1 MTAPSD
7 SDVSRSS
14 DSAAAQRLLHITR
27 DLALELHPHLGPS
40 LTVTLESDLDRDLAF
55 DSLGRAELLLRLERA
70 FEVRLP
76 ETLIRDAATP
86 GDLLTAALAAA
97 PAGATLEQAA
107 APALAALPAA
117 AAPDSARTLLEALA
131 WHVGEHPDR
140 PHILLWSISE
150 PPTPITYGE
159 LDAAARRVAQGL
171 VDHGLL
177 PGDRVAIM
185 LPTSRAFFEAFFG
198 VLMAAGVPVPIYP
211 PFRRAQME
219 DHLRRQAGVLR
230 NAGAR
235 VLITNDEIL
244 RAGKLLY
251 NLAESLRTVE
261 TVESLRAREPF
272 TGAQPSDPQTVALI
286 QYTSGSTGDPKG
298 VTLTHA
304 NLLANIRAMGQAID
318 ASSSDVFVSWLPLY
332 HDMGLIGAWLGCLYY
347 GAPTVIMP
355 PLAFLADPIRWLR
368 TISENRATL
377 SAAPNFAYE
386 LCLRSARD
394 EDMEGLDLSS
404 LRMTMNGAEPVSPST
419 IRRFIERFRAYGFR
433 PETMA
438 PVFGLAENS
447 VGLAFPPV
455 GRPPVVDRIDREALT
470 SHGVAVP
477 ARPNGKS
484 WIEFVACGRPIPGH
498 EARVVDELGREL
510 PERCEGRLQFK
521 GPSSTRG
528 YFDNEEKNK
537 ALFSGDWL
545 ETGDRAYI
553 AAGDIYLTGRIKDII
568 IRAGRNIYPQEL
580 EELVGGVKGVRKGC
594 VAAFA
599 SADPRSGT
607 ERLVVVAETR
617 QRGDEAREAL
627 RRNIAEACSE
637 ALDQA
642 PDEIVLAPPGA
653 VPKTSSGKLR
663 RSATRQLYETGALGA
678 RGRSLWLQVARLW
691 LSGALRRVWRG
702 AWTGAEF
709 AFAVWWWAVLCA
721 LAALAWA
728 LTLIL
733 PEREQRHK
741 AVHYAARAFLL
752 LTGARLKVENETG
765 AEPPASRVAFVA
777 NHSSYLDGVA
787 LCAAIPGPLSFV
799 AKAELAEQLVAGP
812 FLRRLGTLFAR
823 RFDPKAGVEDAEAQ
837 VRAACSGE
845 RVVSMPEGTLTR
857 MPGLLPFH
865 LGPFVMAA
873 TAGIPVIPVTITG
886 TRSVLRGEQWF
897 PRLGRVSVHI
907 GAPIVP
913 EGTGFEAA
921 VRLRDAAR
929 AAILARCGEPDLAC
943 ETPMTQL
950 REAMEKQKR

>member
-1 MTAPSD
+1 
-7 SDVSRSS
+7 
-14 DSAAAQRLLHITR
+14 
-27 DLALELHPHLGPS
+27 
-40 LTVTLESDLDRDLAF
+40 
-55 DSLGRAELLLRLERA
+55 
-70 FEVRLP
+70 
-76 ETLIRDAATP
+76 
-86 GDLLTAALAAA
+86 
-97 PAGATLEQAA
+97 
-107 APALAALPAA
+107 
-117 AAPDSARTLLEALA
+117 
-131 WHVGEHPDR
+131 
-140 PHILLWSISE
+140 
-150 PPTPITYGE
+150 
-159 LDAAARRVAQGL
+159 
-171 VDHGLL
+171 
-177 PGDRVAIM
+177 
-185 LPTSRAFFEAFFG
+185 
-198 VLMAAGVPVPIYP
+198 
-211 PFRRAQME
+211 
-219 DHLRRQAGVLR
+219 
-230 NAGAR
+230 
-235 VLITNDEIL
+235 
-244 RAGKLLY
+244 
-251 NLAESLRTVE
+251 
-261 TVESLRAREPF
+261 
-272 TGAQPSDPQTVALI
+272 
-286 QYTSGSTGDPKG
+286 
-298 VTLTHA
+298 
-304 NLLANIRAMGQAID
+304 
-318 ASSSDVFVSWLPLY
+318 
-332 HDMGLIGAWLGCLYY
+332 
-347 GAPTVIMP
+347 
-355 PLAFLADPIRWLR
+355 
-368 TISENRATL
+368 
-377 SAAPNFAYE
+377 
-386 LCLRSARD
+386 
-394 EDMEGLDLSS
+394 
-404 LRMTMNGAEPVSPST
+404 MNGAEPVSPST

-498 EARVVDELGREL
+498 EARVVDELGRE
-510 PERCEGRLQFK
+510 
-521 GPSSTRG
+521 
-528 YFDNEEKNK
+528 
-537 ALFSGDWL
+537 
-545 ETGDRAYI
+545 
-553 AAGDIYLTGRIKDII
+553 
-568 IRAGRNIYPQEL
+568 RNIYPQEL

-929 AAILARCGEPDLAC
+929 AAILARCGEPDLAR